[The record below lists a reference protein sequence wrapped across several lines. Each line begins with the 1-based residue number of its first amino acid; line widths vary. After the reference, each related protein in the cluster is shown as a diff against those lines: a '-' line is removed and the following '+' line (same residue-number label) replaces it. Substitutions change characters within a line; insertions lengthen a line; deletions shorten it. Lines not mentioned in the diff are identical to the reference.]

1 MAKTA
6 SRRADFVT
14 DVSTG
19 KRINLLDWQAANVRY
34 SLLLAAFMVV
44 LLAAIGY
51 VAAVALGEGAA
62 WIYVSVAI
70 LLALG
75 QNAAAY
81 WFGDQLALRA
91 AGAREATKDEHRYLV
106 NVTEAVA
113 IGAGVPVPKL
123 YVIDSPA
130 PNAFA
135 TGRNPEHSAV
145 AVTTGLIDLLDRQ
158 ELEGVIAHEMSH
170 IKNYDVLLMS
180 LLAAT
185 LGAIVV
191 LRDLMLRWYGF
202 GRRRSRVSRG
212 SGNRGGNDR
221 NGGRA
226 QAIAIV
232 ILVVLLIL
240 APLLGLLV
248 RFAVSRRREY
258 LADATAAYI
267 TRNPEGLAR
276 ALAKLRDYQGERLDV
291 SEGVRHMFISDP
303 SEPKASN
310 KTNNKKRKQQTS
322 WFATHPPLEERI
334 SRLERM

>member
-1 MAKTA
+1 
-6 SRRADFVT
+6 
-14 DVSTG
+14 
-19 KRINLLDWQAANVRY
+19 
-34 SLLLAAFMVV
+34 MVL

-51 VAAVALGEGAA
+51 TAAVALGAQAA
-62 WIYVSVAI
+62 WLYVLLAVF
-70 LLALG
+70 LALG

-106 NVTEAVA
+106 NITEAVA

-145 AVTTGLIDLLDRQ
+145 AVTIGLMDLLDRQ

-170 IKNYDVLLMS
+170 IKNYDILLMS

-202 GRRRSRVSRG
+202 GRHSRRSGRSSR
-212 SGNRGGNDR
+212 SDNRRSD
-221 NGGRA
+221 GRA
-226 QAIAIV
+226 QAIAMV
-232 ILVVLLIL
+232 VLVVLLVL
-240 APLLGLLV
+240 APILGLLV
-248 RFAVSRRREY
+248 RFAVSRRREF

-267 TRNPEGLAR
+267 TRNPEGLAK
-276 ALAKLRDYQGERLDV
+276 ALAKLRDYQGETLDV
-291 SEGVRHMFISDP
+291 SEGVRHMFINDP
-303 SEPKASN
+303 A
-310 KTNNKKRKQQTS
+310 KKRQKQTS
-322 WFATHPPLEERI
+322 WFATHPPLDERI
-334 SRLERM
+334 SRLDRM

>member
-1 MAKTA
+1 
-6 SRRADFVT
+6 
-14 DVSTG
+14 
-19 KRINLLDWQAANVRY
+19 
-34 SLLLAAFMVV
+34 
-44 LLAAIGY
+44 
-51 VAAVALGEGAA
+51 
-62 WIYVSVAI
+62 
-70 LLALG
+70 
-75 QNAAAY
+75 
-81 WFGDQLALRA
+81 
-91 AGAREATKDEHRYLV
+91 
-106 NVTEAVA
+106 
-113 IGAGVPVPKL
+113 
-123 YVIDSPA
+123 
-130 PNAFA
+130 
-135 TGRNPEHSAV
+135 
-145 AVTTGLIDLLDRQ
+145 
-158 ELEGVIAHEMSH
+158 MSH

-202 GRRRSRVSRG
+202 GRRRSRMSRG

-221 NGGRA
+221 SGGRA
-226 QAIAIV
+226 QAIAMV

-276 ALAKLRDYQGERLDV
+276 ALAKLRDYRGERLDV

-303 SEPKASN
+303 SKSKASN

>member
-6 SRRADFVT
+6 SRHADFVT

-34 SLLLAAFMVV
+34 SLLLAAFMVL

-62 WIYVSVAI
+62 WMYVSVAI

-106 NVTEAVA
+106 NITEAVA

-135 TGRNPEHSAV
+135 TGRNPDHSAV
-145 AVTTGLIDLLDRQ
+145 AVTTGLIDVLDRQ

-202 GRRRSRVSRG
+202 GRHRSSRSRS
-212 SGNRGGNDR
+212 SGGGNNR
-221 NGGRA
+221 SGGRA
-226 QAIAIV
+226 QAIAMV
-232 ILVVLLIL
+232 ILVVLLVL

-276 ALAKLRDYQGERLDV
+276 ALAKLRDYQGEHLDV

-303 SEPKASN
+303 STPKA
-310 KTNNKKRKQQTS
+310 NNKKRQQQAS
-322 WFATHPPLEERI
+322 WFATHPPLDERI

>member
-1 MAKTA
+1 MTKTA

-19 KRINLLDWQAANVRY
+19 KRINLLDWQAANMRY
-34 SLLLAAFMVV
+34 SLLLAAFMVLLLATIAYTAAIALGAQAAWFYV
-44 LLAAIGY
+44 LLAA
-51 VAAVALGEGAA
+51 
-62 WIYVSVAI
+62 
-70 LLALG
+70 LLAIG
-75 QNAAAY
+75 QNVAAY
-81 WFGDQLALRA
+81 WFGDQLVLRA
-91 AGAREATKDEHRYLV
+91 AGAREASKDEHRYLV

-202 GRRRSRVSRG
+202 GRRSQRSSSKR
-212 SGNRGGNDR
+212 SGNNRSDSKT
-221 NGGRA
+221 
-226 QAIAIV
+226 QAIAMV
-232 ILVVLLIL
+232 VLVVLLVL
-240 APLLGLLV
+240 APLLGILV
-248 RFAVSRRREY
+248 RFAVSRRREF

-267 TRNPEGLAR
+267 TRNPEGLAK
-276 ALAKLRDYQGERLDV
+276 ALAKVRDYQGEHLDV

-303 SEPKASN
+303 SKKS
-310 KTNNKKRKQQTS
+310 KRKKQARQTS
-322 WFATHPPLEERI
+322 WLATHPPLDERI